1 MKRLIY
7 AVVAITLTF
16 ASCKQGEEVK
26 NVSTTNQKLETVK
39 TIKLSSEKVSHTV
52 EYQATMQAFEEI
64 HMAPASPGRIEII
77 NAEIGDRVSKGS
89 LIVQMDRTQLHN
101 AEVQLKNLEAD
112 FKRFDTLQKVG
123 SIARQQYD
131 QFMTQ
136 YEVAKSNVEFLRENT
151 RLKAP
156 FNGVVSGK
164 YFEAGEMYSG
174 APTTATGKS
183 AIVSIVQI
191 DKLKALVSISEN
203 FFPLIKLG
211 MTTKVTSDIY
221 PNKEFNGRISL
232 IYPTINATSRTFNVE
247 ITVDNNQGL
256 LRPGMFSRVTFA
268 PTETEAILL
277 PALAVLKMQGS
288 NERYLF
294 VEENGIAK
302 RVAVKVGQRFNDQVE
317 VLSDKLKIGANV
329 IISGQAR
336 LLDGVKVQV
345 MN

>member
-7 AVVAITLTF
+7 AVAAVTLSF

-26 NVSTTNQKLETVK
+26 TVNAADQKIETVK
-39 TIKLSSEKVSHTV
+39 TIKLSTEKVSHTV

-89 LIVQMDRTQLHN
+89 LLVQMDRTQLHN

-174 APTTATGKS
+174 APTTAAGKS
-183 AIVSIVQI
+183 AILSIVQI
-191 DKLKALVSISEN
+191 DKLKALVSLSEN
-203 FFPLIKLG
+203 YFPLIKLG
-211 MTTKVTSDIY
+211 MNTKVVSDIY
-221 PNKEFNGRISL
+221 PGKEFNGRISL
-232 IYPTINATSRTFNVE
+232 IYPTINSTSRTFNVE
-247 ITVDNNQGL
+247 VTVDNNQGL

-268 PTETEAILL
+268 PAETEAILL

-294 VEENGIAK
+294 VEKNGVAK
-302 RVAVKVGQRFNDQVE
+302 RVSVKMGQRYNDLVE
-317 VLSDKLKIGANV
+317 VLSDQLHPGDNV
-329 IISGQAR
+329 VISGQAR